1 MGWASL
7 GSLMNPAE
15 ELDRFMDEDELFMF
29 PFRVVAGRA
38 NEFELDLARFRI
50 VPSLFAPFE
59 FK

>member
-1 MGWASL
+1 
-7 GSLMNPAE
+7 MNPAE
-15 ELDRFMDEDELFMF
+15 ELERFMDEDELFMF

-50 VPSLFAPFE
+50 EASLFAPFE